1 VAPVGDPSAEPE
13 FAHWAV
19 LVEDIRAGQPS
30 GMQTLYEVFGKG
42 VRLYFS
48 RQLGEQD
55 VDDKVHDLFLVVVN
69 AIRDGDLRDSERLM
83 GFVRTIARR
92 MVAGHIGHMVQ
103 RRRESIT
110 IERSVSLIDQR
121 DTPEENIIDRD
132 RTGIMLSALR
142 ELSPRDREILTRF
155 YLHKQS
161 PKEICA
167 EMSFTATQ
175 FRLLKN
181 RAKARF
187 AQIGKN
193 GLAKTHLLRSLPPC
207 TASKLSLSFGNPWF
221 DPASRICISPTEP
234 LG

>member
-1 VAPVGDPSAEPE
+1 VEIGAETYTDGDNPARPVATVTDPSAESE

-19 LVEDIRAGQPS
+19 LVEDIRAGHSS
-30 GMQTLYEVFGKG
+30 GMQTLYEIFEKG

-48 RQLGEQD
+48 RQLGKQD
-55 VDDKVHDLFLVVVN
+55 VDDKVHYLFLVVVN
-69 AIRDGDLRDSERLM
+69 AIRNGDLRDSERLM

-92 MVAGHIGHMVQ
+92 MVAGHIGQMVQ
-103 RRRESIT
+103 RRLESIT
-110 IERSVSLIDQR
+110 IEPSLSLVDQSE
-121 DTPEENIIDRD
+121 TPEENTIDRD
-132 RTGIMLSALR
+132 RTDIMLSVLR

-155 YLHKQS
+155 YLHEQS

-187 AQIGKN
+187 AQIGKKR
-193 GLAKTHLLRSLPPC
+193 LAQTHLLRSLP
-207 TASKLSLSFGNPWF
+207 TLHH
-221 DPASRICISPTEP
+221 
-234 LG
+234 